1 MMTVE
6 SAQSIKNKIGE
17 VGGNVGE
24 VKKDVVRDIQGA
36 GQSRGLG
43 NE

>member
-17 VGGNVGE
+17 VGGNVSE
-24 VKKDVVRDIQGA
+24 VKRDVFWDI
-36 GQSRGLG
+36 
-43 NE
+43 